1 MISSCNSSRWC
12 KSGGEYCCCKSEVRG
27 ETSKTETEIYL
38 PHAWNVNERI
48 AWAAAL
54 LRYRLMA
61 DHWWGSLISRRTIAD
76 ICVGMGSKERSQ
88 SAKTGSDI
96 INVLSLGGGSLDS
109 GGRLV
114 EYLAEPPI

>member
-1 MISSCNSSRWC
+1 
-12 KSGGEYCCCKSEVRG
+12 
-27 ETSKTETEIYL
+27 
-38 PHAWNVNERI
+38 
-48 AWAAAL
+48 
-54 LRYRLMA
+54 
-61 DHWWGSLISRRTIAD
+61 
-76 ICVGMGSKERSQ
+76 MGSKKRSQ